1 MSDQKVLTGGCLCG
15 AIRYETWGS
24 RIYNIICHCRM
35 CQRASGGPLAALF
48 YVASD
53 CIKITKGSPHAYR
66 SSATVD
72 RLFCPDCG
80 SPLFFQRIN
89 LPNIRAIFVGSLDDP
104 NDFIPALHVCMSS
117 AVPWLDVHDDIPR
130 YDEKPKDWGQTLR
143 YDPVSGKAEAPVQNS

>member
-15 AIRYETWGS
+15 AIRYETWGP
-24 RIYNIICHCRM
+24 RIYNIIVTAGC
-35 CQRASGGPLAALF
+35 
-48 YVASD
+48 V
-53 CIKITKGSPHAYR
+53 
-66 SSATVD
+66 SAHPEDPWRPCFTWLQIAVD
-72 RLFCPDCG
+72 RLFCHDCG

-104 NDFIPALHVCMSS
+104 SDFIPALHVCMSS

-130 YDEKPKDWGQTLR
+130 YDEKPEGWGQTLR